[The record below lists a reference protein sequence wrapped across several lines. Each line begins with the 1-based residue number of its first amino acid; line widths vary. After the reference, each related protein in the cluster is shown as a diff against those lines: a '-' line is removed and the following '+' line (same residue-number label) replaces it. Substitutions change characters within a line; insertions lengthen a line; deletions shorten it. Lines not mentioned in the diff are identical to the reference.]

1 MADLKLIS
9 DYIDIV
15 PGFLRSTN
23 LSNDWKKTKSKSD
36 YIITPNVS
44 QSLDRVYNGLIMED
58 GQQAFTL
65 IGPYGSG
72 KSAFAVFLCRLMGID
87 PVLSGKAMD
96 LLSKAD
102 TSENFTNEQIRTVK
116 KKKQGFLP
124 IVITARRRPISQL
137 LLEGIL
143 DAVHMLEDGPGTSQ
157 LILRIQEAL
166 DKNYWEDSDTVLN
179 FLLEIQKEVR
189 VQELTGLFICIDEAG
204 KTLEYA
210 LQDKNG
216 GDVYIFQQIAEF
228 ANRQKGVPVLFLIIL
243 HQMFDDYVELSDR
256 TVRNEWAK
264 VQERFQSIQFNE
276 SVATTINMVGQAVK
290 RQHPLPKAIEN
301 EITKELEKLTAAGV
315 SLPLGMDVKA
325 FTASAKSAW
334 PLHPTVLLAIPHLFR
349 RLAQNERS
357 IFSYLTSMEPFGFLE
372 TIRNMEASSGNFIRL
387 TDIYAYLLANFEVGL
402 SRIPHAKRLLE
413 ANDIINSNARL
424 TQEQLDLIRS
434 ISLLNVLGEMS
445 TLKATP
451 ELLACTA
458 SNIQGVSKELGNLRT
473 QSILTYRR
481 LDETYRVWEG
491 SDVDIHARMKEARRK
506 LQLEGKSLYETLSR
520 HLPTRSMLARR
531 HSLETGAHRYFK
543 VVYAERI
550 KGDGQGL
557 LSGLDGAAGI
567 ILVLLPQADH
577 RASLLKI
584 EQVTQRQPRII
595 VALPRQIDALR
606 GGVEEVACLNW
617 VGDHTEELR
626 DDRVAKREL
635 DMRLAEGEQR
645 INQLLQIL
653 LDPRPAPT
661 GNSCQWF
668 WAGKDREI
676 RHTPDVARLLSTAC
690 DQIYSKGPKV
700 KNELVARRKISGA
713 ATSARRC
720 LMERMLNHQDLE
732 NLGIEGYPPERSIYA
747 SVLHAAGIHVVD
759 TQSGKWKFQAPPKK
773 NKMNLAPCWAVL
785 EETIF
790 SSETEKIPLDVLFDK
805 LAQAPYGLPHGIHPI
820 LFTAFYILNQN
831 DLFLYRQNSF
841 LPDPQMAQFDL
852 LQKRPEL
859 FSVSGARTEGIRD
872 AVVRR
877 LAKGLDQPPKT
888 ASVVRALFKVLHSLP
903 QITLKSSR
911 FEDELGLKF
920 KDCLVQAQSPEQLLF
935 NDLPACYG
943 LAPFKENQKR
953 TEDIHLFFDQLNK
966 SLTSIQQ
973 HAGHLLDKSR
983 DILLEKCG
991 LPRGEDGWLALEQ
1004 RAAWLD
1010 PRTANDAL
1018 TPFFRCIGNGALDH
1032 HNPKSAISCVAGR
1045 PFAQWTDMD
1054 IERFPGLAEGI
1065 GEQYKA
1071 VWEIFGQT
1079 FITLTPE
1086 EQKQKK
1092 QVASRLGSQLQEF
1105 TKDHSPNAIAAALR
1119 ELLSKV
1125 ESNASAENPS

>member
-9 DYIDIV
+9 DYIGIV

-23 LSNDWKKTKSKSD
+23 LANDWKQAAAKSD

-44 QSLDRVYNGLIMED
+44 RSLERVCNGLTMKD

-72 KSAFAVFLCRLMGID
+72 KSAFAVFLCRLMGMD
-87 PVLSGKAMD
+87 PILSEKSMD
-96 LLSKAD
+96 LLAGTATTKSRAK
-102 TSENFTNEQIRTVK
+102 NQIRAAK
-116 KKKQGFLP
+116 KEKQGFLP

-143 DAVHMLEDGPGTSQ
+143 DAVHMLEHGPGTSQ
-157 LILRIQEAL
+157 LISRIQQAL
-166 DKNYWEDSDTVLN
+166 DRNYWEDSGTVLN
-179 FLLEIQKEVR
+179 FLLETQKEVR
-189 VQELTGLFICIDEAG
+189 VQGLTGLLICIDEAG

-210 LQDKNG
+210 LQDKSG

-276 SVATTINMVGQAVK
+276 SAATTINMVGQAIK
-290 RQHPLPKAIEN
+290 REHPLPKAIEN
-301 EITKELEKLTAAGV
+301 AIIKELEALTTAEIP
-315 SLPLGMDVKA
+315 LPLGMDAKE
-325 FTASAKSAW
+325 FTACAKSAW
-334 PLHPTVLLAIPHLFR
+334 PLHPTVLLSIPHLFR

-372 TIRNMEASSGNFIRL
+372 TICQMEAGGGNFIRL

-424 TQEQLDLIRS
+424 TQEQLELIRS

-445 TLKATP
+445 PLKATP
-451 ELLACTA
+451 ELLTCVA
-458 SNIQGVSKELGNLRT
+458 SNIPGVIKELGKLRT

-481 LDETYRVWEG
+481 LDDTYRVWEG

-543 VVYAERI
+543 LVYGERI
-550 KGDGQGL
+550 EGDGQGL
-557 LSGLDGAAGI
+557 LSDLDGVAGI

-577 RASLLKI
+577 KAVLLKI
-584 EQVTQRQPRII
+584 EQITQSHPNIV

-606 GGVEEVACLNW
+606 GVVEEVACLNW
-617 VGDHTEELR
+617 VSNHTEELR

-635 DMRLAEGEQR
+635 DLRLAEGEQR
-645 INQLLQIL
+645 INQLLQIF

-668 WAGKDREI
+668 WAGKDRKA
-676 RHTPDVARLLSTAC
+676 RHTPDVTRLLSTAC
-690 DQIYSKGPKV
+690 DQIYNKSPKV
-700 KNELVARRKISGA
+700 RNELVARRKISGA

-720 LMERMLNHQDLE
+720 LLDRMLNYQDHE

-747 SVLHAAGIHVVD
+747 SVLYAPGIHVYD
-759 TQSGKWKFQAPPKK
+759 AQSGKWAFQPPPKD

-790 SSETEKIPLDVLFDK
+790 SPEVEQIPLDLLFNK
-805 LAQAPYGLPHGIHPI
+805 LAQDPYGLPQGIHPI
-820 LFTAFYILNQN
+820 LFTAFYILNKN
-831 DLFLYRQNSF
+831 DLFLYRDNTF

-859 FSVSGARTEGIRD
+859 FSVSGARTEGIRK
-872 AVVRR
+872 AVVGR
-877 LAKGLDQPPKT
+877 LAEGLNQPPKT
-888 ASVVRALFKVLHSLP
+888 ASVVRALFKILHSLP

-911 FEDELGLKF
+911 FDNELGLKF
-920 KDCLVQAQSPEQLLF
+920 KDCLVQAQYPEALLF

-943 LAPFKENQKR
+943 LPPFKENQER
-953 TEDIHLFFDQLNK
+953 AEDIQ
-966 SLTSIQQ
+966 
-973 HAGHLLDKSR
+973 
-983 DILLEKCG
+983 
-991 LPRGEDGWLALEQ
+991 
-1004 RAAWLD
+1004 
-1010 PRTANDAL
+1010 
-1018 TPFFRCIGNGALDH
+1018 
-1032 HNPKSAISCVAGR
+1032 
-1045 PFAQWTDMD
+1045 
-1054 IERFPGLAEGI
+1054 
-1065 GEQYKA
+1065 
-1071 VWEIFGQT
+1071 IF
-1079 FITLTPE
+1079 
-1086 EQKQKK
+1086 
-1092 QVASRLGSQLQEF
+1092 
-1105 TKDHSPNAIAAALR
+1105 
-1119 ELLSKV
+1119 
-1125 ESNASAENPS
+1125 SNI